1 MKQIFLTIIT
11 AIAAIILSL
20 SSCTKDSTSAPVILS
35 WQQYPV
41 TIDNLVAGRW
51 IKNGSGHYVS
61 ELPGVLS
68 NINTSNHVKNIY
80 LVENGKETLINHTVS
95 YMGGTLWAKV
105 GGGGLLLDFLPGDN
119 IFPFSYLVIKI
130 VIL

>member
-1 MKQIFLTIIT
+1 MIT

-20 SSCTKDSTSAPVILS
+20 SSCTKDSTSPPVILS

-41 TIDNLVAGRW
+41 TMDNLVADRW
-51 IKNGSGHYVS
+51 IKNESGHYVS

-68 NINTSNHVKNIY
+68 NINTNNHVKNIY
-80 LVENGKETLINHTVS
+80 LVANGKETLIKKSIS
-95 YMGGTLWAKV
+95 YMGGTLWAEV
-105 GGGGLLLDFLPGDN
+105 RGGGLLLDFLPGDN

>member
-1 MKQIFLTIIT
+1 MIT

-20 SSCTKDSTSAPVILS
+20 SSCTKDSTSPPVVLS

-41 TIDNLVAGRW
+41 TINNLVADRW
-51 IKNGSGHYVS
+51 IKNESGHYVS

-68 NINTSNHVKNIY
+68 NINTNNHVKNIY
-80 LVENGKETLINHTVS
+80 LVANGKETLIKQSIS
-95 YMGGTLWAKV
+95 YMGGTLWAEV